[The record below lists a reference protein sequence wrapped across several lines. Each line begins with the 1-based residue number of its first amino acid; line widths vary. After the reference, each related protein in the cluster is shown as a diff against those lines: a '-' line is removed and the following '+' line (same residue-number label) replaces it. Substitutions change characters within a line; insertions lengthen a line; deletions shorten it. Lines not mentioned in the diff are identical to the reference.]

1 MHGRA
6 ADGAAS
12 PELSVLTIASDLAVA
27 DLGQASARAGLG
39 LHQLRYVLAAA
50 EHGGFRRAAR
60 HLGVQQSAVSRRIQE
75 LEDRLGAPIFERGP
89 QGVRLTV
96 AGGDFVR
103 GAQGAVGELDL
114 AVDRAAEAGRG
125 DHGVLRVG
133 VLAGLGGGALQD
145 LLRRLVAAEP
155 ELGIDLVEGDARG
168 LGLALTHG
176 RLDLSFLLAGPRALA
191 SAPAWR
197 ERLMIAVPADDPLAE
212 ATSLIWADL
221 SGRRLQVVQPIAEAV
236 GELAARRLGPA
247 QARSMSRA
255 STPASVGRLAALGQG
270 LGLVNEGDAS
280 RVTGVVYRPLA
291 RAFLTFDAVLG
302 RRPEKPILRRL
313 LSLLPGAA

>member
-96 AGGDFVR
+96 AGEDFVR